1 MTTLLAGAAV
11 VDISPRQWRGLMDG
25 YGARTQPSQGVHDPL
40 FARVLVLDYGGDD
53 QCAIVGCD
61 LLGIH
66 PQLVA
71 EVRRA
76 VPSLCG
82 IPAEQVMV
90 AAAHNH
96 AGPWGLR
103 AGMFSQLAKELAADV
118 ARKIVGAV
126 VFAHSQRRPATLKL
140 GQAVVDTVSQNRRHP
155 DWPIDPVLRL
165 LLVDG
170 EDGRPVASLVNFA
183 CHATVLSAANLML
196 SAEFPG
202 VACRIVREQT
212 GAPAVYLNGAC
223 ANVNPTW
230 IRQDF
235 DSVERVGQIIGGQAL
250 RLIGEL
256 QTLGPGQ
263 RADNIRWDEFTEKA
277 VPGRILEP
285 RFRAARREMELPLR
299 PFQTDEE
306 YAARIAELEGEA
318 APLAEG
324 SDERREVMARLTHAQ
339 NERWAG
345 AWARRQPQA
354 ATLRTE
360 VQALSLGEGPSTSSG
375 QGLALLALPGEFF
388 VETAEVIQAE
398 CGIPDLLVAC
408 YANDYIGYV
417 VPPEAYAQGGYEAGV
432 TFCAPEA
439 EAIVRRTAA
448 AVLQSVCG

>member
-1 MTTLLAGAAV
+1 MTTLQAGAVA
-11 VDISPRQWRGLMDG
+11 VDITPAAGGLMDG
-25 YGARTQPSQGVHDPL
+25 YGARSEPSQGVHDSL
-40 FARVLVLDYGGDD
+40 FARVLVLDYGGD

-66 PQLVA
+66 PQIVA
-71 EVRRA
+71 EVRQA

-82 IPAEQVMV
+82 IPAEHITV
-90 AAAHNH
+90 AATHNH
-96 AGPWGLR
+96 AAPWGLR
-103 AGMFSQLAKELAADV
+103 AGMFCQLAKELAADV

-155 DWPIDPVLRL
+155 DWPIDPVLRV

-170 EDGRPVASLVNFA
+170 EDGRPVASLLSFA

-202 VACRIVREQT
+202 VACRIVAEQT
-212 GAPAVYLNGAC
+212 EAPAVYLNGAC

-235 DSVERVGQIIGGQAL
+235 ESVERVGQIVGGQAL

-263 RADNIRWDEFTEKA
+263 RAHNIRWEEFTEKA
-277 VPGRILEP
+277 VPGRMVQP
-285 RFRAARREMELPLR
+285 RLRVVRREMELPLR
-299 PFQTDEE
+299 AFKSDEE
-306 YAARIAELEGEA
+306 YAARIAALEAEA
-318 APLAEG
+318 AALAEG
-324 SDERREVMARLTHAQ
+324 SDERREVMARLTGAQ

-345 AWARRQPQA
+345 AWGRRQPRA

-360 VQALSLGEGPSTSSG
+360 IQALHLGE
-375 QGLALLALPGEFF
+375 GLALLALPGEFF
-388 VETAEVIQAE
+388 VETGEAIRAE
-398 CGIPDLLVAC
+398 CGVPDLLLAC

-417 VPPEAYAQGGYEAGV
+417 PPPEAYAQGGYESAV

-439 EAIVRRTAA
+439 EGIVRQTAVE
-448 AVLQSVCG
+448 VLQSLNG